1 MWRMPNRRSRRESPG
16 AQAGFTLIELLIV
29 VAIVGLISSIAV
41 VNLLNAVDKGK
52 QKRSMADMRT
62 IGAAVEA
69 YGTDN
74 ARYPMGVTTWAAMK
88 SFLNPHF
95 MKAPPDTDGWM
106 NGWEVASESGNDYT
120 VISTGKDGAAGPR
133 TGGATQQ
140 FDCDILFVNGQF
152 YQWPQGTQS

>member
-1 MWRMPNRRSRRESPG
+1 MSRLWNGRTREG
-16 AQAGFTLIELLIV
+16 QTGFTLIELLIV
-29 VAIVGLISSIAV
+29 VAIVGLISAIAV
-41 VNLLNAVDKGK
+41 VNLLNAVDKAK
-52 QKRSMADMRT
+52 QKRTMADMRT

-74 ARYPMGVTTWAAMK
+74 ARYPVGVTTWPAMK
-88 SFLNPHF
+88 GHLNPHF

-106 NGWEVASESGNDYT
+106 NGWEVSSETGDDYSI
-120 VISTGKDGAAGPR
+120 ISTGKDGAASTRAGGP
-133 TGGATQQ
+133 TQA

>member
-1 MWRMPNRRSRRESPG
+1 MWRMSNRRRRGESPG
-16 AQAGFTLIELLIV
+16 AEPGFTLIELLIV
-29 VAIVGLISSIAV
+29 VAIIGLISSIAV

-52 QKRSMADMRT
+52 QKRTMADLRT

-74 ARYPMGVTTWAAMK
+74 ARYPTGVTTWPAMK
-88 SFLNPHF
+88 SYLNPHF

-106 NGWEVASESGNDYT
+106 NGWEVTSESGNDYT
-120 VISTGKDGAAGPR
+120 VISTGKDGADGPR
-133 TGGATQQ
+133 TGGPTQA